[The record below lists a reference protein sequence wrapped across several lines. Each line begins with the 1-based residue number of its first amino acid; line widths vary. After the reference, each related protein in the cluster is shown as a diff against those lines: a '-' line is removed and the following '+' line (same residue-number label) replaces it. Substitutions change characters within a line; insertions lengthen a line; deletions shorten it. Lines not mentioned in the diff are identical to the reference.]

1 MPRPTGQV
9 HFSRTIS
16 LLGGVAVIAI
26 LYFGKEVL
34 LPFALAVLLSF
45 LLAPAVDRME
55 RWRFGRIPSVLIM
68 VATLFV
74 GLGALS
80 YVAGQQLYDLA
91 KRLPDYKQNILAK
104 AEVFRSSG
112 DGVMTSMADMFNDIR
127 NGVLQASGKQPKP
140 EQSTSK
146 SKSESAD
153 ELNAKILG
161 MPGDQTAA
169 VNDAAASDAKDGG
182 SLADVS
188 PAADPMPVEVVN
200 PISFR
205 DIAENILGPLL
216 SPLGTAAI
224 VIVFVIFILLERED
238 LRNRL
243 IRLVGS
249 QQLNLTTQALDDA
262 AFRVSRY
269 LQMQLLINASFGLV
283 TAIGLFFIGLP
294 NAILWGVF
302 AAALRFVPYIG
313 PWIAASIPLLLS
325 LAVFDDWTRP
335 ALVLALFAF
344 NELISN
350 NVIEPWLYGASTGIS
365 TIGILVSAVFWTW
378 LWGPVGLVMATPL
391 TVCFTVLG
399 KYVPQMSFLNTLL
412 SDNQALPAHSR
423 FYQRLLAQDPEEAI
437 EVAEEYL
444 KTSSLEA
451 LYDNVI
457 LPALSLAEQ
466 DRHHGELD
474 DTKQQFI
481 CQTIRELV
489 DDLGARA
496 KASVL
501 AAEEATAPGVER
513 LPKPVSQFA
522 GNVLCLPARDE
533 ADEIAGMMFAQL
545 MLVRGITV
553 EVMSTRSL
561 AAEMLDRVAE
571 HPAGAVCVSALPPF
585 AATHARYLC
594 KRLRPKFP
602 KLKIVVGLWTTTGTA
617 RKAQERLTETGIDR
631 FVTTLTEGID
641 QAVQFSEAA
650 KLNTQASGENRDP
663 EQIDDRTDDRVVKPR
678 VATAR

>member
-1 MPRPTGQV
+1 MARPNETFHFPRT
-9 HFSRTIS
+9 FSLI
-16 LLGGVAVIAI
+16 GGVAVIAI
-26 LYFGKEVL
+26 LYFGRDVL

-45 LLAPAVDRME
+45 LLAPAVDRLE
-55 RWRFGRIPSVLIM
+55 RWKLGRIPSVLIM
-68 VATLFV
+68 VATLFA

-80 YVAGQQLYDLA
+80 YIGGQQLYDLA
-91 KRLPDYKQNILAK
+91 KRLPDYKENIIHK
-104 AEVFRSSG
+104 VESVRSGG
-112 DGVMTSMADMFNDIR
+112 DGVISSVSGMFNDIR
-127 NGVLQASGKQPKP
+127 NGVLRRPEGGAAPVAPPRTPTTNEIASPDDSNDLYDFQPGKLRDNTGTTTTKEPTDP
-140 EQSTSK
+140 TVF
-146 SKSESAD
+146 AT
-153 ELNAKILG
+153 G
-161 MPGDQTAA
+161 
-169 VNDAAASDAKDGG
+169 
-182 SLADVS
+182 
-188 PAADPMPVEVVN
+188 PAPMPVEVVN
-200 PISFR
+200 PISIHEVASSF
-205 DIAENILGPLL
+205 LGPLL

-269 LQMQLLINASFGLV
+269 LQMQLLINASFGLII
-283 TAIGLFFIGLP
+283 ALGLFFIGLP
-294 NAILWGVF
+294 NAILWGIM
-302 AAALRFVPYIG
+302 AALLRFVPYIG
-313 PWIAASIPLLLS
+313 PWIAASIPLMLS
-325 LAVFDDWTRP
+325 LAVFDGWTKP
-335 ALVLALFAF
+335 ALVLGLFVV

-350 NVIEPWLYGASTGIS
+350 NVIEPWLYGSSTGIS

-399 KYVPQMSFLNTLL
+399 KYVSQMSFLDTLL
-412 SDNQALPAHSR
+412 SDHQVLPAPSR

-451 LYDNVI
+451 LYDRVI

-466 DRHHGELD
+466 DRHRGELD

-496 KASVL
+496 KAAVIAAKPDGEAIEGPL
-501 AAEEATAPGVER
+501 ATISDSPENT
-513 LPKPVSQFA
+513 
-522 GNVLCLPARDE
+522 VLCLPARDE
-533 ADEIAGMMFAQL
+533 ADEIAGIMFAQL
-545 MLVRGITV
+545 MLVRGVTV
-553 EVMSTRSL
+553 EVMSTRAL
-561 AAEMLDRVAE
+561 AAEMLVRVA
-571 HPAGAVCVSALPPF
+571 HNPTGVVCVSALPPF

-602 KLKIVVGLWTTTGTA
+602 KLKIVVGLWTTNGA
-617 RKAQERLTETGIDR
+617 GKKAQERLTETGIDR
-631 FVTTLTEGID
+631 FVTTLSEGVE
-641 QAVQFSEAA
+641 QAMGLHFTQNPKDRHAA
-650 KLNTQASGENRDP
+650 E
-663 EQIDDRTDDRVVKPR
+663 PR
-678 VATAR
+678 LESPVAAPAVAAPR

>member
-45 LLAPAVDRME
+45 LLAPAVDRLE
-55 RWRFGRIPSVLIM
+55 RWKFGRIPSVLIM
-68 VATLFV
+68 VGTLFV

-91 KRLPDYKQNILAK
+91 RRLPDYKQNIVAK
-104 AEVFRSSG
+104 VEVFRSSG
-112 DGVMTSMADMFNDIR
+112 DGVMTSMADMFTDIR

-140 EQSTSK
+140 EQSTGK

-169 VNDAAASDAKDGG
+169 VKDAAAADAKVGG
-182 SLADVS
+182 SLADVA

-350 NVIEPWLYGASTGIS
+350 NVVEPWLYGASTGIS

-466 DRHHGELD
+466 DRHRGELD

-496 KASVL
+496 KAAVF
-501 AAEEATAPGVER
+501 AADEAAAPGVER
-513 LPKPVSQFA
+513 LPMPVSQFA

-561 AAEMLDRVAE
+561 AAEMLDHVAA
-571 HPAGAVCVSALPPF
+571 HPAGVVCVSALPPF

-641 QAVQFSEAA
+641 QALQFSEAA
-650 KLNTQASGENRDP
+650 RLDGRAADVHGDQECGVV
-663 EQIDDRTDDRVVKPR
+663 RTEDNIVKPR
-678 VATAR
+678 VVTAR